1 MCCAILFSHKFTQIN
16 LAYPSSIISYHFPGH
31 PNSSP
36 HLNSSVSGTPL
47 SFSTHLFLECSHL
60 YLMSR
65 LSSSDVSIRKYTK
78 PTFGPSWPLSQFPHK
93 IVMMSHVSFD
103 CKQIQNNNFH
113 LFLYLEH
120 KGHYTAHRKYSSNQK
135 KEKGNSWN
143 VSNIFEGQRWFIE
156 CQIFTGEKSYKMEI
170 CFLSEL
176 KYFTYIRGTHTLI

>member
-1 MCCAILFSHKFTQIN
+1 
-16 LAYPSSIISYHFPGH
+16 
-31 PNSSP
+31 
-36 HLNSSVSGTPL
+36 
-47 SFSTHLFLECSHL
+47 
-60 YLMSR
+60 MSR

-176 KYFTYIRGTHTLI
+176 KYFTYIRGTHTLIWTTLWQERSAILFLRKEGNGMRASPAKWICHWPHTWTQ